1 MTEGLV
7 AKAFTSKTF
16 QKVRLG
22 ERLVGQ
28 IMIDRSSEPAHDTA
42 WMGGNV
48 LGFKSSLAVRSL
60 CHESEKKITRVGT
73 Q

>member
-42 WMGGNV
+42 
-48 LGFKSSLAVRSL
+48 
-60 CHESEKKITRVGT
+60 
-73 Q
+73 